1 MARYKGNAQLNTRVI
16 RINLPA
22 YLKLKSW
29 CQQLDRSMADLIDY
43 AVELLDVELRIK
55 LKFALAIKPVP
66 AAVAKAPL
74 PAAVALASI
83 PTMAINSSQA
93 AAFINKS
100 KGVRYD

>member
-29 CQQLDRSMADLIDY
+29 CQQRDRSMADFIDY
-43 AVELLDVELRIK
+43 AVKLLEAELRIMPIFV
-55 LKFALAIKPVP
+55 LEVKPVP
-66 AAVAKAPL
+66 AAVA
-74 PAAVALASI
+74 LASR
-83 PTMAINSSQA
+83 PTIAINGSQA
-93 AAFINKS
+93 AAFINKI